1 MQVPLQITFRNF
13 PRSEAVET
21 RIREKAA
28 KLEEFHPRITSC
40 RVVVELRD
48 RHHHQGKQ
56 FTVRLDI
63 RVPGHELA
71 IDSDHDED
79 IYVAVRDAFDAA
91 ARKLEDVVRTMR
103 GDVKVHETPQHG
115 RVARLFLEEGYGF
128 IETADGRE
136 FYFSRDNVV
145 EPSFGQL
152 EIGTAVQF
160 IEEVA
165 SEGASEGRQA
175 KRVSV
180 GKHHQLAD

>member
-13 PRSEAVET
+13 PRSEVVEA
-21 RIREKAA
+21 RIRKNAA
-28 KLEEFHPRITSC
+28 KLEEFYSRITSC
-40 RVVVELRD
+40 RIVVEERD

-56 FTVRLDI
+56 FTMRLDI

-71 IDSDHDED
+71 IDRDHHED
-79 IYVAVRDAFDAA
+79 IYVAMRDAFDAA
-91 ARKLEDVVRTMR
+91 ARKLEDVARTQR
-103 GDVKVHETPQHG
+103 GDVKVHEMPQHG
-115 RVARLFLEEGYGF
+115 KVTRLFSEEGYGF
-128 IETADGRE
+128 IEAADGRE

-145 EPSFGQL
+145 EPSFDQL

-165 SEGASEGRQA
+165 SEGRQA

-180 GKHHQLAD
+180 GKHRPLAG

>member
-13 PRSEAVET
+13 PRSDAVET

-28 KLEEFHPRITSC
+28 KLEEFHSRIISC
-40 RVVVELRD
+40 RVIVEERH

-71 IDSDHDED
+71 IDRDHDED

-91 ARKLEDVVRTMR
+91 ARKLEDVARTQR
-103 GDVKVHETPQHG
+103 GDVKVHEMPQHG
-115 RVARLFLEEGYGF
+115 KVARLFPEEGYGF

-145 EPSFGQL
+145 EPSFDQL

-160 IEEVA
+160 IEDVA
-165 SEGASEGRQA
+165 SESPQA

-180 GKHHQLAD
+180 GKHRPLAG